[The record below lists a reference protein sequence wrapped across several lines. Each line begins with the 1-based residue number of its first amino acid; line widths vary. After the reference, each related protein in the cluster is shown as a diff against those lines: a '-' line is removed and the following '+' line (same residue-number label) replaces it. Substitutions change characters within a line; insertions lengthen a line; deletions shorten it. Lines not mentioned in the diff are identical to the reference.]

1 MTRRKFINKLIK
13 TGSIIIAGIS
23 CLVKNANP
31 RRFVRAMRSK
41 KYPGNLKTL
50 KEIPKQCKWSG

>member
-23 CLVKNANP
+23 CLAKNTNP

-41 KYPGNLKTL
+41 KYPGSLKTL